1 MAKSRKFKGSS
12 LKRGNMLELYGVS
25 ELLKKIEAA
34 GGKVDEA
41 CKKAADDSMK
51 IVGDHAQNFMKQHKV
66 TGETIGSFEQT
77 PAKVTGKGKIT
88 ASVGYNIDDGGLT
101 AIFLDVGAP
110 NRKTTVGHRAG
121 KGSAGT
127 PKQNPQKGLFW
138 RYYAVNDSTQVKK
151 IQEAQQTALNE
162 ILGELKK

>member
-1 MAKSRKFKGSS
+1 MARKFKGSS
-12 LKRGNMLELYGVS
+12 LKRGNMLEMYGVS

-41 CKKAADDSMK
+41 CIKAANDSMK
-51 IVGDHAQNFMKQHKV
+51 IVGDHAQAFMQKHKV
-66 TGETIGSFEQT
+66 TGDTMGSFEQT
-77 PAKVTGKGKIT
+77 PAKVEGGTIT
-88 ASVGYNIDDGGLT
+88 ASVGYQIDNGGLN

-110 NRKTTVGHRAG
+110 DRKTTVGHRG
-121 KGSAGT
+121 VTGT

-151 IQEAQQTALNE
+151 IQEAQHNALNE

>member
-1 MAKSRKFKGSS
+1 MARKVKGSS
-12 LKRGNMLELYGVS
+12 LKRGNMLEMYGVS

-41 CKKAADDSMK
+41 CIKAANDSMK

-66 TGETIGSFEQT
+66 TGVTMGSFEQT
-77 PAKVTGKGKIT
+77 PAKVTKKGQIT
-88 ASVGYNIDDGGLT
+88 AGVGYNIDEGGLN

-110 NRKTTVGHRAG
+110 HRKTTVGHRAG
-121 KGSAGT
+121 KGSTGT

-151 IQEAQQTALNE
+151 IQQAQQNALNE

>member
-1 MAKSRKFKGSS
+1 MARKFKGSS
-12 LKRGNMLELYGVS
+12 LKRGSMVEMYGVS

-41 CKKAADDSMK
+41 CIKAANDSMK
-51 IVGDHAQNFMKQHKV
+51 IVGDHAQDFMKKHKV
-66 TGETIGSFEQT
+66 TGDTMGSFEQA
-77 PAKVTGKGKIT
+77 PAKVTKKGQIT
-88 ASVGYNIDDGGLT
+88 ASVGYKIEDGGLN

-121 KGSAGT
+121 KGSTGT

-151 IQEAQQTALNE
+151 IQQAQQTALNE

>member
-1 MAKSRKFKGSS
+1 MARKFKGSS
-12 LKRGNMLELYGVS
+12 LKRGNMLEMYGVS

-51 IVGDHAQNFMKQHKV
+51 IVGDHAQAFMKKHTR
-66 TGETIGSFEQT
+66 TGDTMGSFEQT
-77 PAKVTGKGKIT
+77 PAKVTKGGKVT
-88 ASVGYNIDDGGLT
+88 ASVGYQIDDGGLN

-110 NRKTTVGHRAG
+110 NRKTTVGHRG
-121 KGSAGT
+121 VTGT

-138 RYYAVNDSTQVKK
+138 RYYAVNDSGQVKK

>member
-1 MAKSRKFKGSS
+1 MAKSRKYKGSS
-12 LKRGNMLELYGVS
+12 LKRGNMLEMYGVS
-25 ELLKKIEAA
+25 ELLKKIETA

-41 CKKAADDSMK
+41 CIKAANQSMK
-51 IVGDHAQNFMKQHKV
+51 IVGDHAQAFMQKHTL

-77 PAKVTGKGKIT
+77 PATVKNGVVT
-88 ASVGYNIDDGGLT
+88 ASVGYNIDNGGLN

-121 KGSAGT
+121 KGSTGT
-127 PKQNPQKGLFW
+127 PKQNPQKGYFW
-138 RYYAVNDSTQVKK
+138 RYYAVNDSQQVKK
-151 IQEAQQTALNE
+151 ITEAQQTALNE